1 MFKRTHHQAIE
12 QVLRLINADLLKT
25 HQCYFGGGT
34 AIALR
39 NGEYR
44 ESVDIDLMV
53 SDLACYR
60 ALRTLVRESGS
71 VSALFKANTTLISQL
86 REVRAD
92 QYGIRTA
99 IGLGQHNIKFE
110 IVLEGRI
117 EFETPTAT
125 DEVCGVT
132 TLSVVDLLASKLL
145 ANSDRWADE
154 GVFNRDLIDLAMM
167 KPSSDVFAKALAK
180 AETAYGSSIQQDLEK
195 SIDKLLAKP
204 EWLEKCMRAM
214 GMSDTAPAF
223 LVTAILS
230 LRGVLRKLNG
240 T

>member
-12 QVLRLINADLLKT
+12 QVLRLMNADLLKV

-39 NGEYR
+39 HGEYR

-53 SDLACYR
+53 SDLASYR

-71 VSALFKANTTLISQL
+71 VLGLFNENTTLISQL

-117 EFETPTAT
+117 EFEMPKPT
-125 DEVCGVT
+125 DEVCGVA

-167 KPSSDVFAKALAK
+167 KPGFDVFAKALVK
-180 AETAYGSSIQQDLEK
+180 AETAYGQSIQQDLDK
-195 SIDKLLAKP
+195 AIGKLLDKP
-204 EWLEKCMRAM
+204 DWLEKCMRAM
-214 GMSDTAPAF
+214 GMSDTAPAS

-240 T
+240 I

>member
-12 QVLRLINADLLKT
+12 QVLRLMNADLLKV

-39 NGEYR
+39 HGEYR

-53 SDLACYR
+53 SDLASYR

-71 VSALFKANTTLISQL
+71 VLGLFNENTTLISQL

-117 EFETPTAT
+117 EFEMPKPT
-125 DEVCGVT
+125 DEVCGVA

-167 KPSSDVFAKALAK
+167 KPGFDVFAKALVK
-180 AETAYGSSIQQDLEK
+180 AETAYGQSIQQDLDK
-195 SIDKLLAKP
+195 AIGKLLDKP
-204 EWLEKCMRAM
+204 DWLEKCMRAM
-214 GMSDTAPAF
+214 GMSDTAPAS

-230 LRGVLRKLNG
+230 LRGVLRKLDG
-240 T
+240 I